1 MLALRF
7 VALLA
12 VLAVGG
18 ALVAFLFTRDRRFLR
33 FAWRAFK
40 YGVIV
45 AALIL
50 ALFALER
57 IAVAL

>member
-1 MLALRF
+1 MLALRV

-18 ALVAFLFTRDRRFLR
+18 ALVAFLVTRDRRYLR
-33 FAWRAFK
+33 FAAQSLK
-40 YGVIV
+40 YAVIV
-45 AALIL
+45 AALVL

-57 IAVAL
+57 IAVGL